1 MEVVGRKSCVP
12 SAGSCCAFVL
22 LRGVAASV
30 CWCSAVLCCLSQT
43 CGDVPRGWCRS
54 GVSGRPQTR
63 FPDARV
69 HFTGAGI
76 MQQPDR
82 ISHNSP
88 QPSLKPHPSP
98 ILGDT
103 SPRLAPFLYC
113 SAADCAAPLF
123 PFVLTL
129 FLSLLCLFLD
139 LPSAFYILSACEPY
153 GLPVNTSP
161 QPPLLVAST
170 APTARDLTTS
180 SLLPAHLLRP
190 SRIMPSLKKE
200 KRGGL
205 TLEKLAS
212 YDDVITDALV
222 DKVNLLSGKPRQ
234 NVHES
239 H

>member
-63 FPDARV
+63 FPGARV

-161 QPPLLVAST
+161 QPPPFGRIHRADCQRLDHQFAASSALIAT
-170 APTARDLTTS
+170 I
-180 SLLPAHLLRP
+180 AHYAEP
-190 SRIMPSLKKE
+190 E
-200 KRGGL
+200 KGEEGW
-205 TLEKLAS
+205 
-212 YDDVITDALV
+212 VDA
-222 DKVNLLSGKPRQ
+222 
-234 NVHES
+234 
-239 H
+239 